1 LAFFIMASSL
11 GVHGATI
18 KSKSSNSRRAFQT
31 LVTQP
36 GDRGSLGLL
45 FCGGGKVTLFA
56 PNPTA
61 GSPGINSE
69 QKLDARTVEFFV
81 LRPIFINPRFHD
93 DTFLV
98 GNLHIEGALVPC
110 YPLEPPAMELAS
122 SR

>member
-1 LAFFIMASSL
+1 MASSL
-11 GVHGATI
+11 GAHGATI

-61 GSPGINSE
+61 GSPGILFRPRGKVTLVARLGCE
-69 QKLDARTVEFFV
+69 QSLRMILFLNQRHAAFVRARK
-81 LRPIFINPRFHD
+81 D
-93 DTFLV
+93 
-98 GNLHIEGALVPC
+98 
-110 YPLEPPAMELAS
+110 
-122 SR
+122 